1 MALGSPALWSQEAP
15 AAAKAALPTA
25 ESILDKYIEVSGGK
39 DAYKKMKNTV
49 LKGSMDMMGMRAE
62 VTIYKAEPNLTLTEV
77 NIPDMGKMQEG
88 FDGKNGWSYNPMQG
102 PSIKQ
107 GKAAEDAKA
116 GADFREEEWNTRYSK
131 IETVGI
137 ETVAGEECYKVAITH
152 KNGTPMTNFYS
163 KKSGLL
169 IRTDATA
176 VTPMGEIEG
185 QVVFKD
191 YRKVG
196 DLVLLPF
203 QIVNS
208 AAGMSMT
215 MTFSEIK
222 INVDLPKSTFEPP
235 AEVKAL
241 ISK

>member
-1 MALGSPALWSQEAP
+1 MAAGSPTLWSQEAP
-15 AAAKAALPTA
+15 AAAKAALPSA
-25 ESILDKYIEVSGGK
+25 ESILDKHIEASGGK
-39 DAYKKMKNTV
+39 EAYKKMKNAV
-49 LKGSMDMMGMRAE
+49 LKGSMDIMGMRAE

-77 NIPDMGKMQEG
+77 NIPEMGKMLEG

-107 GKAAEDAKA
+107 GREADEAKT
-116 GADFREEEWNTRYSK
+116 GADFREEEWKNRYSK
-131 IETVGI
+131 VETVGI
-137 ETVAGEECYKVAITH
+137 ETVAGEECYKVALTH
-152 KNGTPMTNFYS
+152 KSGMAMTNFYS

-176 VTPMGEIEG
+176 FTAMGEIEG

-191 YRKVG
+191 YKKVG
-196 DLVLLPF
+196 DLVLMPF